1 MKRANQH
8 SHADAPPP
16 ECASDVPDPAASADA
31 TPPPSELE
39 SLRSQLEEKQ
49 AAYLR
54 ALADS
59 QNTRRRADADVAGAH
74 GRGVAQFAR
83 SVLPVLE
90 HLDLAVGH
98 DLASLDAQ
106 KLATAVEM
114 VRTDLLRTLESN
126 GVTRIAP
133 TIGEAFDPH
142 LHQAVLQQAVEGVA
156 PGQISMCLQAGYRFG
171 ETLLQPARVAVAPE

>member
-1 MKRANQH
+1 MKRANPQPE
-8 SHADAPPP
+8 SEVPPQGEPGDAQ
-16 ECASDVPDPAASADA
+16 SAD
-31 TPPPSELE
+31 TPSELDT
-39 SLRSQLEEKQ
+39 LRAQLEEKQ

-106 KLATAVEM
+106 KLAKAVEM
-114 VRTDLLRTLESN
+114 VRTELLRTLENN
-126 GVTRIAP
+126 GVIRIEP
-133 TIGEAFDPH
+133 TVGEAFDPH
-142 LHQAVLQQAVEGVA
+142 LHQAVLQQPAEGVA

-171 ETLLQPARVAVAPE
+171 DTLLQPARVAVAPE